1 MYNRTFIQLILVQ
14 IREFYRE
21 PASLFWSL
29 LFPVLMAWGLGI
41 AFSNKSDQTK
51 TIALVINGNQ
61 NVESFERLIAKTTFE
76 RKKDSIFNTNYY
88 QISYGNENIGI
99 IHFKLMPVSTRQA
112 DLLIKRG
119 NASLIITVDS
129 NKLAYHFDKYNSDA
143 QLSFLQLTALINGEN
158 LANQQSEIKPMTEK
172 GTRYIDFL
180 IPGLIAMNV
189 MMSTLWGI
197 SYTLIET
204 RTKKLLRRM
213 VATPMPKWEYI
224 MSHIV
229 ARIILCFVEATI
241 VFSFAYYYFGI
252 TIDGSMAAFIVL
264 LLSGIVAFAGISVL
278 IASRTAKTQVG
289 NGLINLIIMPMML
302 LSGIYF
308 SYHNF
313 PDPVIPFIQ
322 ALPLTMLADG
332 VRAIFNE
339 SAGFEQVWKY
349 ILILNAIGFTTFTIG
364 LKYFKWY

>member
-1 MYNRTFIQLILVQ
+1 MLNNTFIQLILVQ

-29 LFPVLMAWGLGI
+29 LFPILMAWGLGI
-41 AFSNKSDQTK
+41 AFTNKPELTK
-51 TIALVINGNQ
+51 SVALVLNEDQ
-61 NVESFERLIAKTTFE
+61 STRTFE
-76 RKKDSIFNTNYY
+76 KLISKTSWMQKQDSIANTKYY
-88 QISYGNENIGI
+88 QINYGNDSIGLTHYKI
-99 IHFKLMPVSTRQA
+99 IPVSKKQA
-112 DLLIKRG
+112 ELMLKRG
-119 NASLIITVDS
+119 NASLIMTINDTLLEY
-129 NKLAYHFDKYNSDA
+129 NFDKYNTEA
-143 QLSFLQLTALINGEN
+143 QVAYLQISSLVNGEN
-158 LANQQSEIKPMTEK
+158 TAKQFSEIKPMTEK

-189 MMSTLWGI
+189 MMSTMWGI
-197 SYTLIET
+197 SYTLIEN

-229 ARIILCFVEATI
+229 ARVILCFVEAI
-241 VFSFAYYYFGI
+241 IIFSFAYYYFGI
-252 TIDGSMAAFIVL
+252 TIEGSVAAFIVL
-264 LLSGIVAFAGISVL
+264 FFSGIIAFSGISVL

-289 NGLINLIIMPMML
+289 NGLINLIVMPMML

-313 PDPVIPFIQ
+313 PDQVVPFIQ

-332 VRAIFNE
+332 IKAIFNE
-339 SAGFEQVWKY
+339 SAGFVQVWKY
-349 ILILNAIGFTTFTIG
+349 ILILNAIGLASFTVG